1 MCQEKTPPITH
12 CSCNKSFVY
21 DLLYEQWIFEKK
33 NDTMKNI
40 YRQKAPSIV
49 LQTLTNTIFR
59 STFPSFLAQPLK
71 VSLLEQE

>member
-12 CSCNKSFVY
+12 CNKSFVY